1 MTVTSAQILELL
13 SNEDISVRID
23 AVSKL
28 GDVDPSERE
37 VIFNKVSE
45 DFNHE
50 VREAAANLICLCPQC
65 YQKYLSDPDPQ
76 VRIAIINNS
85 VEIRKFLG
93 LQETTFLKSFDALVN
108 DSVAEVRCALAN
120 ILHQHAKVDGEVSKD
135 LVLDKIVPLIDKLLS
150 DRHDDVRVAA
160 SLNIKELTILFGYD
174 FVFEKL
180 YNSLHHM
187 LTDTQWRVRNNAVDL
202 LFGLALVCSSD
213 FFDQNLFQFLMQ
225 FLKDPCNKVREFA
238 LSALPTLASHFG
250 DNWLRTKLITNLQEL
265 GQSQNFLH
273 RETYLLSISALAS
286 FFPVQYQSNY
296 VFQPMIRM
304 LRDQVNNV
312 VLLAIELLSQ
322 HRESIHPFRRQ
333 YELKPILENLVET
346 SPPTIK
352 ERANAFLAEC
362 Q

>member
-120 ILHQHAKVDGEVSKD
+120 ILHQHAKVDGEVS
-135 LVLDKIVPLIDKLLS
+135 
-150 DRHDDVRVAA
+150 
-160 SLNIKELTILFGYD
+160 
-174 FVFEKL
+174 
-180 YNSLHHM
+180 
-187 LTDTQWRVRNNAVDL
+187 
-202 LFGLALVCSSD
+202 
-213 FFDQNLFQFLMQ
+213 
-225 FLKDPCNKVREFA
+225 
-238 LSALPTLASHFG
+238 
-250 DNWLRTKLITNLQEL
+250 
-265 GQSQNFLH
+265 
-273 RETYLLSISALAS
+273 
-286 FFPVQYQSNY
+286 
-296 VFQPMIRM
+296 
-304 LRDQVNNV
+304 
-312 VLLAIELLSQ
+312 
-322 HRESIHPFRRQ
+322 
-333 YELKPILENLVET
+333 
-346 SPPTIK
+346 
-352 ERANAFLAEC
+352 
-362 Q
+362 